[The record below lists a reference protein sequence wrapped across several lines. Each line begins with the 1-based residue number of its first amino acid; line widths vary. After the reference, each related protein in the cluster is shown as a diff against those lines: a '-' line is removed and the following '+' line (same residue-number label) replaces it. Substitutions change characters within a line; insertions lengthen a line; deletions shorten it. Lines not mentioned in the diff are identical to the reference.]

1 MIDIRT
7 SYIDIEDDNL
17 NCIIEYPVIETIE
30 NDSFVKYIN
39 KKIYEDVIIFK
50 EISKEEVTYS
60 KKKSTIFIDYKVQL
74 NKNNLISISIVFSEI
89 YINNHII
96 NYTNTYNYDLKNK
109 NQILIEDIFKKE
121 SNYMELIK
129 NQTNNLINPIPIE
142 SIDVQPFYI
151 TQEYISINF
160 SSYEITD
167 SNEIEEI
174 KLYFNHLEKYL
185 SKFAKKIYGSD

>member
-1 MIDIRT
+1 MIDIRARH
-7 SYIDIEDDNL
+7 IDIEDDNL
-17 NCIIEYPVIETIE
+17 NCIIEYPVIEAIE

-50 EISKEEVTYS
+50 EISKEEATCS
-60 KKKSTIFIDYKVQL
+60 KEKSTIFIDYKVQL

-89 YINNHII
+89 YKNNHII
-96 NYTNTYNYDLKNK
+96 NYTNIYNYNLKNK

-121 SNYMELIK
+121 FNYMEFIK
-129 NQTNNLINPIPIE
+129 NQTNNLINPMLIE
-142 SIDVQPFYI
+142 SINAQPFYI

-167 SNEIEEI
+167 FNEIEEI
-174 KLYFNHLEKYL
+174 KLYFKDLEKYL
-185 SKFAKKIYGSD
+185 SKYTKKYILE

>member
-7 SYIDIEDDNL
+7 RHIDIEDDNL

-30 NDSFVKYIN
+30 DDSFVEYIN

-50 EISKEEVTYS
+50 EISEEEAIYS
-60 KKKSTIFIDYKVQL
+60 KEKSNIFIDYKVQL

-89 YINNHII
+89 YKNNYII
-96 NYTNTYNYDLKNK
+96 NYINAYNYDLKNK

-121 SNYMELIK
+121 PSCMEFSK
-129 NQTNNLINPIPIE
+129 NQTNNLKNLILIKSINAQ
-142 SIDVQPFYI
+142 SFYI
-151 TQEYISINF
+151 TEEYISINF

-167 SNEIEEI
+167 SSEIEEI
-174 KLYFNHLEKYL
+174 ELYFKDLEKYL
-185 SKFAKKIYGSD
+185 SKYTKKYILE